1 MRAIVSRE
9 CVMDFLQPVK
19 DFLACPTPEAW
30 VQAAIA
36 DVPLLLQDHANCEKK
51 AASTAMNLLF
61 RYNERDQLQ
70 TELAQLAREEL
81 LHYEQVREL
90 MTKRGIG
97 YRPLSAARYANGMRQ
112 HVRTSE
118 PGHLVDLMIIGAF
131 VEARSCERFAAIAP
145 HLDDELKRF
154 YTFLLRSEARHF
166 QHYLGLAQAYSP
178 EPIADRIAHF
188 REIERELI
196 ESPDVE
202 VRFHSGLPPVTAL
215 RHTPAEGLTCSR

>member
-1 MRAIVSRE
+1 MT
-9 CVMDFLQPVK
+9 DFLQPVR
-19 DFLACPTPEAW
+19 DFLGCATPAAW
-30 VQAAIA
+30 VDAAVQ

-51 AASTAMNLLF
+51 AASTAMNMLF
-61 RYNERDQLQ
+61 RYNDRDQLQ

-90 MTKRGIG
+90 MQKRGIG
-97 YRPLSAARYANGMRQ
+97 YRPVSAARYANGLRQ

-154 YTFLLRSEARHF
+154 YTFLLRSEARHS
-166 QHYLGLAQAYSP
+166 QHYLGLAALYSP
-178 EPIADRIAHF
+178 EPIDGRVAFF
-188 REIERELI
+188 REVERELI
-196 ESPDVE
+196 ESPDAE
-202 VRFHSGLPPVTAL
+202 VRFHSGMPVVSVNMPDGREHAACL
-215 RHTPAEGLTCSR
+215 S